1 MKRYSMSVNSAFDT
15 GPQVDAEED
24 THGEYVRFDDLPG
37 WVRDEAA
44 RLAFNEWLSQ
54 REEDIALDIED
65 LGMLKP
71 VFRSIFGRSAQ
82 REAGT

>member
-1 MKRYSMSVNSAFDT
+1 MKRYSFDCY
-15 GPQVDAEED
+15 EELVECKD
-24 THGEYVRFDDLPG
+24 GEYVRFDDLPG
-37 WVRDEAA
+37 WVRDDAA

-65 LGMLKP
+65 FGMLKP

-82 REAGT
+82 REVGT

>member
-1 MKRYSMSVNSAFDT
+1 MKRYNFYLYGLGNGEVMEATN
-15 GPQVDAEED
+15 
-24 THGEYVRFDDLPG
+24 GEYVRFDDLPG